1 MSEKAIL
8 ISIRPEHVF
17 ALITLFVLLVILLIE
32 LAFVI
37 SMLIGEYKKWKRKE
51 KNGENDFD
59 A

>member
-1 MSEKAIL
+1 MPNDKLWEFM
-8 ISIRPEHVF
+8 EFF
-17 ALITLFVLLVILLIE
+17 ALITFFVLLVILLIG
-32 LAFVI
+32 LAVGI